1 MLNVCNFLYS
11 DILISNVKNEFE
23 PTIPIFPLFNKIIS
37 FIFPIPKLIFCLISN
52 VSFVNN
58 HKFPFSKQTINNPIG
73 ISNIFVIG
81 LFIV

>member
-11 DILISNVKNEFE
+11 DKLISNVKNVLV

-37 FIFPIPKLIFCLISN
+37 FIFPIPKLMFCLISN
-52 VSFVNN
+52 ESFVNN
-58 HKFPFSKQTINNPIG
+58 HKFPLAKQTINNPIG
-73 ISNIFVIG
+73 ISIIFVIG